1 VSRTSRT
8 DEAAEPLRLGWS
20 PSRSVE
26 KARKDA
32 FSHYF
37 FARQNA
43 SLPRIHAPN
52 DAFGHPSF
60 DLNASDSSDD
70 EPPTTRFDLNDS
82 DPSDNE
88 SPVVGRLSM
97 LQGGPSSQDTGQAT
111 VTDEDDENIT
121 IAAVKAA
128 KAARDAWHAPGN
140 PAKAAL
146 DAVNDAKAAAAARQA
161 AAVAKAAADAAADA
175 AAAIRSTKKA
185 AKAARVAAADAADA
199 ARARATYAAT
209 TKTSLPPGI
218 FIASTDTVLYSNQRF
233 VLAVTQSL
241 VDSGI
246 APHSA
251 LGIVF
256 EISAMRRH
264 HVQAR
269 IPPEGVQARVPP
281 GCLFQIPKSELWRAV
296 VLEQEL
302 APRYVPAVG
311 SDAFSDA
318 HPLST
323 AATNE
328 QEWTRG
334 RLAHK
339 FLEGVAHGLLIAPRP
354 VSAQHAGDNV
364 PPDDRPVAPP
374 GFRGFDSGDF
384 LVVLI
389 GDGRLSGILRIRA
402 ALKHR
407 EAAYVRRLVV
417 RGVGV
422 VEIKALSG

>member
-1 VSRTSRT
+1 MEQDDSGDEDSDETS
-8 DEAAEPLRLGWS
+8 ECAEVHNLAAADNEFVGAFNRLAQ
-20 PSRSVE
+20 V
-26 KARKDA
+26 DA
-32 FSHYF
+32 FDRGAFEGAEELLGDIGDVGELSTMQGVGRNWDV
-37 FARQNA
+37 ANA
-43 SLPRIHAPN
+43 YVQFPIEPVEIELSS
-52 DAFGHPSF
+52 DAFQRVAFSIDHALKEYRRF
-60 DLNASDSSDD
+60 DLNASDSLDD
-70 EPPTTRFDLNDS
+70 ELPAKRFDLNDS
-82 DPSDNE
+82 DPSDDE
-88 SPVVGRLSM
+88 SPDIGRLSM
-97 LQGGPSSQDTGQAT
+97 LRGGPSSQD
-111 VTDEDDENIT
+111 
-121 IAAVKAA
+121 
-128 KAARDAWHAPGN
+128 
-140 PAKAAL
+140 
-146 DAVNDAKAAAAARQA
+146 A

-185 AKAARVAAADAADA
+185 AKAARTAAADAADA
-199 ARARATYAAT
+199 ARARATYGAT

-218 FIASTDTVLYSNQRF
+218 FIASTDTILFSNQRF

-256 EISAMRRH
+256 EITAMRRH

-374 GFRGFDSGDF
+374 ARPST
-384 LVVLI
+384 V
-389 GDGRLSGILRIRA
+389 RLT
-402 ALKHR
+402 
-407 EAAYVRRLVV
+407 RR
-417 RGVGV
+417 R
-422 VEIKALSG
+422 